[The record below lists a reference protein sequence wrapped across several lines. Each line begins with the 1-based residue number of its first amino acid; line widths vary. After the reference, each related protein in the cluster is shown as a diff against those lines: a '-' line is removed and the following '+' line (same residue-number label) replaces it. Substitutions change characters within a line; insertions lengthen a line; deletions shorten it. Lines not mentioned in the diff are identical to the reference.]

1 MASDLCDEETFKLI
15 SVWGEDAIQAM
26 LEGCRRNKE
35 CFEKISKQMNA
46 AGYVKTAEQC
56 SNEVKK
62 LKDEYRK
69 IKDKHGKT
77 GEGRSNWKFLKA
89 LENVLGEKPTT
100 RRAFE
105 HW

>member
-1 MASDLCDEETFKLI
+1 
-15 SVWGEDAIQAM
+15 
-26 LEGCRRNKE
+26 
-35 CFEKISKQMNA
+35 MNA

-100 RRAFE
+100 RPAIVVDSSVGDDRVSYCESDSDSASQDVAAQDPHSRSVTPVLFLT
-105 HW
+105 